1 MFSAINPKTSNNF
14 LIRAQVAINNFD
26 KYLHFDNVDHII
38 TEQLQN
44 LNYNKLFLNQ
54 PSQKSTGSTFKP
66 SESELIKE
74 DVTGVPKYLANKKF
88 PRPSEILK
96 DEKEQKV
103 TKEDFLNNKRRR
115 ANKSINLS
123 G

>member
-14 LIRAQVAINNFD
+14 LMRAQVAINNSD

-54 PSQKSTGSTFKP
+54 PSQKSTTSFKP

-74 DVTGVPKYLANKKF
+74 ELTSVPKYLAHKKF

-115 ANKSINLS
+115 ANKNINLT